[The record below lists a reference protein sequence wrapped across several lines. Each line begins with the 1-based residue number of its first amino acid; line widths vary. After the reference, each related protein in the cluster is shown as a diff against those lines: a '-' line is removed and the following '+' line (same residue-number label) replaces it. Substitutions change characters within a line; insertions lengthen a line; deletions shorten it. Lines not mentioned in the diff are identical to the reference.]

1 MLSTK
6 SLADTNERHHM
17 SDAPANITPKALA
30 AELGIDPKRLR
41 GHLRKNHSRAAEAKN
56 TTWLIPADVADD
68 VRTHFE
74 ALKASKASTE
84 TPQA

>member
-6 SLADTNERHHM
+6 SLADTNERLDM

-41 GHLRKNHSRAAEAKN
+41 GHLRKAHTRPNEAKN
-56 TTWLIPADVADD
+56 TTWGIPAGVAEE
-68 VRTHFE
+68 VRDHFN
-74 ALKASKASTE
+74 ALKAAKA
-84 TPQA
+84 TPEA